1 MQELY
6 HLWLRQIAAG
16 DKQAFK
22 LLFDEFYVPLLS
34 VAEKF
39 VVHEIAEDLVQ
50 EVFLK
55 LWNNPIKFDE
65 VISLKSF
72 LYVSVKNLCFN
83 HLRDSRSHRKALCDW
98 GVQDAIL
105 YEAVMD
111 EEVFAELRKAIDSLP
126 DQYRQIMEMTLEGMK
141 ASEVADQLN
150 MTEEAVKAV
159 KKRSRVILRKKLGDS
174 SYLFF
179 FL

>member
-1 MQELY
+1 MQEFY

-22 LLFDEFYVPLLS
+22 LLFDEFYMPLLS

-39 VVHEIAEDLVQ
+39 VGHEVAEDLVQ

-55 LWNNPIKFDE
+55 LWNNPVKFDE
-65 VISLKSF
+65 VTSLKSF
-72 LYVSVKNLCFN
+72 LYVSVKNTCFN
-83 HLRDSRSHRKALCDW
+83 YLRDSRNHQKILSDW
-98 GVQDAIL
+98 AVQDAVF

-111 EEVFAELRKAIDSLP
+111 EEVFVELKKAIDSLP

-159 KKRSRVILRKKLGDS
+159 KKRSRVILRKKLSDL